1 MRDTILYD
9 SALRLF
15 GDHVTPR
22 LLEAAEAGEWPV
34 ALWRTVDDAGYLD
47 VLADGTGGMVEAVAI
62 LRAAGHHAAPIPLPE
77 TMLAR
82 WLCAASGIEMPA
94 GPLSIALAEP
104 GEAERYPSVP
114 WGRTAEAV
122 AIVSGSS
129 LRFARRNRLRFQ
141 PDVSLAGEP
150 RDV

>member
-9 SALRLF
+9 GALRLF

-22 LLEAAEAGEWPV
+22 LLQAAEAGEWPG

-82 WLCAASGIEMPA
+82 WLCALSGIEAPA

-104 GEAERYPSVP
+104 DDPARYAPVP
-114 WGRTAEAV
+114 WGGVVEAL
-122 AIVSGSS
+122 AIVSDSS
-129 LRFARRNRLRFQ
+129 F
-141 PDVSLAGEP
+141 
-150 RDV
+150 

>member
-22 LLEAAEAGEWPV
+22 LLEAAEAGEWPA

-82 WLCAASGIEMPA
+82 WLCAASGIEAPA
-94 GPLSIALAEP
+94 GPLSVALAEP
-104 GEAERYPSVP
+104 GEPDSYPRVP
-114 WGRTAEAV
+114 WGRAAEAV
-122 AIVSGSS
+122 ATLSGDGSTP
-129 LRFARRNRLRFQ
+129 RRARRYPFRTRR
-141 PDVSLAGEP
+141 EP
-150 RDV
+150 RG

>member
-15 GDHVTPR
+15 GDHVSPQ
-22 LLEAAEAGEWPV
+22 LLNAADSGEWPE
-34 ALWRTVDDAGYLD
+34 ALWRAVDEAGYLD

-82 WLCAASGIEMPA
+82 WLCAASGLEMPA
-94 GPLSIALAEP
+94 GPLPVALAEP
-104 GEAERYPSVP
+104 GEPDSYSRVP
-114 WGRTAEAV
+114 WGRAAEAV
-122 AIVSGSS
+122 ATLSGT
-129 LRFARRNRLRFQ
+129 AVRL
-141 PDVSLAGEP
+141 A
-150 RDV
+150 

>member
-22 LLEAAEAGEWPV
+22 LLEAAEAGEWPA

-94 GPLSIALAEP
+94 GPLSVALAEP
-104 GEAERYPSVP
+104 GEPDSILARPMGP
-114 WGRTAEAV
+114 RGGGGRNLV
-122 AIVSGSS
+122 GDGSTP
-129 LRFARRNRLRFQ
+129 RR
-141 PDVSLAGEP
+141 A
-150 RDV
+150 